1 MRQEKLEYFQKKY
14 ESRLNPSGNLG
25 AAGAKSG
32 GAGSGAAGPHGA
44 NGPGSGHG
52 RGMGRGPGMGGRRGQ
67 GRGPGGK
74 PKNVKKTL
82 GRLLGYISGEK
93 LKLFIVFLCVI
104 GGTAANLAGSYM
116 LRPIINGLTD
126 ENGSVTTLLRGILMM
141 AAIYVSGVLA
151 QYLQQRIMIG
161 ISQNAIFRLRNELYG
176 KMQKLPVR
184 YYDTNNHGD
193 VMSRFT
199 NDVDVVG
206 EMLNNTVVQLISGT
220 INIIGTFA
228 LMVYTNVW
236 LTLITVFMIPVML
249 KAVQAV
255 GSRSRKYYSAQQAA
269 IGTLN
274 GYIEETVTGQ
284 KVVKVF
290 NHEDDARDE
299 FEYLNRDL
307 RSKQIKAQFFGGIMG
322 PVMGNLSQV
331 SYSLTACIGG
341 ILCVLRGFDLGGL
354 TVFVNYSRQFSRP
367 INEVAMQVNTIFS
380 ALAGAERVFAVMD
393 EAPEAEDVEN
403 AVQIV
408 EDAASGKSLYRIP
421 RGSSIAG
428 EEGFMENVVK
438 EDDNACYKEVK
449 GAVTLNDVTF
459 GYNPDKTILKNVSLY
474 AKPGQKIAFVG
485 STGAGKTTITNL
497 INRFYDIDAGSI
509 TIDGIPVTEIE
520 RDSLRRNISMVLQDT
535 HLFTGTVRENIRYGR
550 LDATDEE
557 VEQAARTASAHSFI
571 VHLEHGYDTMLEG
584 DGANLS
590 QGQRQLINIA
600 RAAIS
605 KAPILILDEATSS
618 VDTRTEKHIE
628 KGMDRLMAERTT
640 LVIAHRLSTVRNA
653 NAIMVLENGEI
664 IERGDHDDLLAQKG
678 RYYELYTGLCELD

>member
-1 MRQEKLEYFQKKY
+1 MREEKLKILEKKY
-14 ESRLNPSGNLG
+14 ESRLNPPKDALMTGG
-25 AAGAKSG
+25 AAP
-32 GAGSGAAGPHGA
+32 AGPKMP
-44 NGPGSGHG
+44 GPGKHG
-52 RGMGRGPGMGGRRGQ
+52 GKRAMA
-67 GRGPGGK
+67 GGK
-74 PKNVKKTL
+74 PKNVKKTV
-82 GRLLGYISGEK
+82 GRLLGYIAHQK
-93 LKLFIVFLCVI
+93 LKLGIVFLCVI
-104 GGTAANLAGSYM
+104 GGTIANLAGSYM
-116 LRPIINGLTD
+116 LRPIINGLTAED
-126 ENGSVTTLLRGILMM
+126 GSVSNLLKGILTM
-141 AAIYVSGVLA
+141 ACIYLVAVLA

-161 ISQNAIFRLRNELYG
+161 ISQGAIQQLRNDLFG
-176 KMQKLPVR
+176 KLQKLPVR

-193 VMSRFT
+193 IMSRFT
-199 NDVDVVG
+199 NDVDAVG
-206 EMLNNTVVQLISGT
+206 EMLNNTVVQLISGA
-220 INIIGTFA
+220 INIVGTFA

-236 LTLITVFMIPVML
+236 LTLITVVMIPLML
-249 KAVQAV
+249 KAVQFV
-255 GSRSRKYYSAQQAA
+255 GGKSRKYYQSQQAA

-290 NHEDDARDE
+290 CHEDEAREE
-299 FEYLNRDL
+299 FEYLNSDL
-307 RSKQIKAQFFGGIMG
+307 RGKQIKAQFFGGIMG

-341 ILCVLRGFDLGGL
+341 ILCVLRGFDIGGL

-393 EAPEAEDVEN
+393 EEPEAQDAERAVSITEEN
-403 AVQIV
+403 
-408 EDAASGKSLYRIP
+408 GKSIYVIP
-421 RGSSIAG
+421 RANVITGQ
-428 EEGFMENVVK
+428 ENFTADVIR
-438 EDDNACYKEVK
+438 EDEDNYYKEVR
-449 GAVTLNDVTF
+449 GAVTLTDVTF

-497 INRFYDIDAGSI
+497 INRFYDIDSGMI
-509 TIDGIPVTEIE
+509 TIDDIPATEIK
-520 RDSLRRNISMVLQDT
+520 RDDLRRNISMVLQDT

-571 VHLEHGYDTMLEG
+571 MRLEHGYDTMLEG

-653 NAIMVLENGEI
+653 NAIMVLENGVI
-664 IERGDHDDLLAQKG
+664 IERGDHDDLLAQRG
-678 RYYELYTGLCELD
+678 RYYELYTGLSELD